1 MHCYLLSNL
10 FDFLRPTFV
19 EDANEMK
26 KDNSSGVENNIPN
39 LCPFHLIEKA
49 IECWTSNF
57 RKVFTLWSGVETF
70 HSFHCV
76 VMIWLTASLTLDPE
90 NLRLLGSSEPFS
102 KSKKEFNTQRFHV
115 ICCVYWAN
123 TLISCFAENKNYYCF
138 CGSQTRPC
146 TLG

>member
-1 MHCYLLSNL
+1 MS
-10 FDFLRPTFV
+10 V
-19 EDANEMK
+19 
-26 KDNSSGVENNIPN
+26 SS
-39 LCPFHLIEKA
+39 HRKA

-115 ICCVYWAN
+115 ICCVYCAN
-123 TLISCFAENKNYYCF
+123 TLISCFAENKNHYCF

-146 TLG
+146 TLGSKNLWKQTHFSPQCTSENLHNFVRNS